1 MRKSTRHGA
10 EGANR
15 PMEPDR
21 EDHPAA
27 LFAVLGEALP
37 VRLVCAVA
45 EGWAQESQDQ
55 LAR

>member
-1 MRKSTRHGA
+1 
-10 EGANR
+10 
-15 PMEPDR
+15 MEPDR

-45 EGWAQESQDQ
+45 EGRAQESQDQ